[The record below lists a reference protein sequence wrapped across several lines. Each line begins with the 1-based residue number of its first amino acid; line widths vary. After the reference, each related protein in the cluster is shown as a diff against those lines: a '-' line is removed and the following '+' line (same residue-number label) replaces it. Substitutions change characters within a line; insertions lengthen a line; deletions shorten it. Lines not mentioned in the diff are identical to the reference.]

1 MRIDAGDGGGL
12 LWMRGPVCQS
22 VSRVRPRTVPM
33 LALGGRAAYRSAGHA
48 TCAPGANMDP
58 LRLTRRH
65 LLASLAAAGLGASLP
80 ACAEKTAQAPASTP
94 TPTPRRKESVGVAL
108 VGLGGYATHQLAPGL
123 QLAGH
128 CHLAGIVT
136 GSPEK
141 IPAWQQQHGIP
152 DRNVYSY
159 DDFDRIADNPEIQA
173 VYIVTPNDL
182 HKPLTLRAANAGKH
196 VWCEK
201 PMAMDAAEGQAMV
214 DACRANKVQLTIGY
228 RLQHEPNTRRLMAMA
243 RERPF
248 GKILGVRAEAG
259 FHAYDNVDPAR
270 KPWRLLPQHGGGAMY
285 DMGVYSLNAAR
296 YTSGQEPVAVSA
308 RQEIRRPH
316 LFEGVDETMHF
327 TLEFADGS
335 VAECATSFGGN
346 MNLLRADCERGW
358 YELSPFQTY
367 DGLKGSAS
375 DGQVFA
381 DAVPHQ
387 QAHQMDGDALAI
399 INGTAPR
406 VPGEEGVRD
415 MRVVDAIYASARDG
429 GRRITL

>member
-1 MRIDAGDGGGL
+1 MHL
-12 LWMRGPVCQS
+12 E
-22 VSRVRPRTVPM
+22 
-33 LALGGRAAYRSAGHA
+33 
-48 TCAPGANMDP
+48 
-58 LRLTRRH
+58 LTRRQ
-65 LLASLAAAGLGASLP
+65 LLAAMAGAGVGIALP
-80 ACAEKTAQAPASTP
+80 LHAENSNVQHAQK
-94 TPTPRRKESVGVAL
+94 PRRKDSIGVAL

-123 QLAGH
+123 QLARN

-136 GSPEK
+136 GSPDK
-141 IPAWQQQHGIP
+141 IPVWQRKHGIP

-159 DDFDRIADNPEIQA
+159 DDFDRIADNPDIQA

-214 DACRANKVQLTIGY
+214 DACARNKVQLTIGY
-228 RLQHEPNTRRLMAMA
+228 RLQHEPNTRKLMQMA
-243 RERPF
+243 RDRPY
-248 GKILGVRAEAG
+248 GRILKVRADAG
-259 FHAYDNVDPAR
+259 FHAYDDVDPAA

-296 YTSGQEPVAVSA
+296 YTSGQEPVAVTA
-308 RQEIRRPH
+308 RQEVRRPQ
-316 LFEGVDETMHF
+316 LFDGVDETMHF
-327 TLEFADGS
+327 TLEFPDGAI
-335 VAECATSFGGN
+335 AECSTSFGQN
-346 MNLLRADCERGW
+346 MNTLRADCERGW

-367 DGLKGSAS
+367 DGLKGRTS

-387 QAHQMDGDALAI
+387 QAKQMDDDALAI
-399 INGTAPR
+399 LQGTKPL

-415 MRVVDAIYASARDG
+415 MRVVDAVYASARAG
-429 GRRITL
+429 GRRIVL

>member
-1 MRIDAGDGGGL
+1 
-12 LWMRGPVCQS
+12 
-22 VSRVRPRTVPM
+22 
-33 LALGGRAAYRSAGHA
+33 
-48 TCAPGANMDP
+48 MDP
-58 LRLTRRH
+58 LRLSRRH
-65 LLASLAAAGLGASLP
+65 LLSTLAAAGLGATLP
-80 ACAEKTAQAPASTP
+80 ARAGTPAQASAAAA
-94 TPTPRRKESVGVAL
+94 TPRPRRRDSIGVAL

-123 QLAGH
+123 QLAEH

-141 IPAWQQQHGIP
+141 IPVWQQKHGIP
-152 DRNVYSY
+152 DRNVYGY
-159 DDFDRIADNPEIQA
+159 DDFDRIADNPDIQA

-214 DACRANKVQLTIGY
+214 DACRANRVQLTIGY

-243 RERPF
+243 RERPY
-248 GKILGVRAEAG
+248 GRILKVRADAG
-259 FHAYDNVDPAR
+259 FNAYDDVDPAH

-316 LFEGVDETMHF
+316 LFEGVDETMYF
-327 TLEFADGS
+327 TLEFADGM
-335 VAECATSFGGN
+335 VAECATSFGQD

-367 DGLKGSAS
+367 DGLSGRTS

-387 QAHQMDGDALAI
+387 QARQMDDDARAI
-399 INGTAPR
+399 IDGTAPL

-415 MRVVDAIYASARDG
+415 MRVVDAIHASARDG
-429 GRRITL
+429 GRRIVL